1 MLFRVWIAKH
11 KFIQAEGIIGY
22 FCISQLAYLTL
33 DRIMP
38 ILSTVE
44 AAPTGRI
51 TN

>member
-1 MLFRVWIAKH
+1 MLFRSRIAKQN
-11 KFIQAEGIIGY
+11 FTQAEGIIGY

-44 AAPTGRI
+44 ATPTGGFKS
-51 TN
+51 